1 MGDFSLP
8 DFGNMFGGGFD
19 TGYLDD
25 FDIEAPTNFD
35 FEPINFLYDSPTPS
49 YASNIDWGDL
59 GSSGGGTTFSDI
71 YPDLVADSK
80 SGGGIDWEGL
90 LGKAVE
96 TGGKALINSFSS
108 SEPKDNPSPQANLD
122 SAVKSLGKSSTPTT
136 LSTENRFPMGPD
148 NKVVVEKPKTFFLPD
163 STNLGKEGFPTS
175 PGFNE
180 IMSRAYGDGTLGGL
194 YSASQKL
201 PTDVGEFGW
210 QDAAKM
216 GAAYGQGKLTDM
228 ALMAVPG
235 AGPALVAI
243 NKLHPEGLPGAFKDT
258 GKFLGD
264 AGNEIASGVGGVVD
278 DFLDNTIGRLFG

>member
-1 MGDFSLP
+1 MSDFSLP
-8 DFGNMFGGGFD
+8 DFGNIFGGGYD

-25 FDIEAPTNFD
+25 FDIEAPTSFD
-35 FEPINFLYDSPTPS
+35 FEPINFLYDGSTPS

-59 GSSGGGTTFSDI
+59 GTSGGGTTFSDM

-80 SGGGIDWEGL
+80 SGGGVDWGNI

-96 TGGKALINSFSS
+96 TGVPALINSFSS
-108 SEPKDNPSPQANLD
+108 NDSKSKDNPSPQANLD
-122 SAVKSLGKSSTPTT
+122 SAAKSLQNTESKTPA
-136 LSTENRFPMGPD
+136 LKKEIFPVG
-148 NKVVVEKPKTFFLPD
+148 NSVVVKPDRFIDFSNP
-163 STNLGKEGFPTS
+163 KEGFPTS

-180 IMSRAYGDGTLGGL
+180 IISRAYGDGTLGGL

-210 QDAAKM
+210 QDAANIA
-216 GAAYGQGKLTDM
+216 AAYGQGKLTDM